1 MKPFK
6 LTWHYHR
13 IKDTIFNIVTYAII
27 QLMRP
32 HHYIKNGFILL
43 PLFFGLKWFNLT
55 LMAPLLVT
63 FGAFSLVASAIYI
76 MNDIID
82 IDRDRAHPIKKTRPL
97 PAGKIPLNL
106 AWALSFGLATV
117 GLWMAVLHHVWIPFA
132 VYISLNILY
141 SLKLK
146 HIPIIDCFIIATGFI
161 IRLVIGASVSHVEL
175 SMWIVIMT
183 FLLALFLAFSK
194 RKGDLSNVDV
204 DSTARPVLVEYN
216 QEFLNVCM
224 AIMGSVVIVAYI
236 MYTTSPTVIAA
247 TNSNYIYTT
256 SIFVVY
262 GILRYLKIT
271 CFDQTTASPTKVLIK
286 DIWLQMTIVAWL
298 VSFAILLYQ

>member
-1 MKPFK
+1 
-6 LTWHYHR
+6 
-13 IKDTIFNIVTYAII
+13 
-27 QLMRP
+27 
-32 HHYIKNGFILL
+32 
-43 PLFFGLKWFNLT
+43 
-55 LMAPLLVT
+55 
-63 FGAFSLVASAIYI
+63 
-76 MNDIID
+76 
-82 IDRDRAHPIKKTRPL
+82 
-97 PAGKIPLNL
+97 
-106 AWALSFGLATV
+106 
-117 GLWMAVLHHVWIPFA
+117 MAVLHHVWIPFA
-132 VYISLNILY
+132 IYISLNILY

-146 HIPIIDCFIIATGFI
+146 HIPIIDCFIIAFGFI

-271 CFDQTTASPTKVLIK
+271 CFDQTTASPTKVLIQ
-286 DIWLQMTIVAWL
+286 DVWLQMTILGWL
-298 VSFAILLYQ
+298 ISFAILLYQ

>member
-1 MKPFK
+1 
-6 LTWHYHR
+6 
-13 IKDTIFNIVTYAII
+13 VTYAII

-43 PLFFGLKWFNLT
+43 PVFFGLKWFNLT

-82 IDRDRAHPIKKTRPL
+82 IDRDRAHPIKKNRPL

-117 GLWMAVLHHVWIPFA
+117 GLWIALLNQVWIPFA
-132 VYISLNILY
+132 IYIVLNILY

-175 SMWIVIMT
+175 SMWIVILT

-194 RKGDLSNVDV
+194 RKGDLANVDV
-204 DSTARPVLVEYN
+204 DSTARPVLAEYN
-216 QEFLNVCM
+216 QEFLNICM

-236 MYTTSPTVIAA
+236 MYTTSPTVITN
-247 TNSNYIYTT
+247 TNSNYVYAT
-256 SIFVVY
+256 SIFVVF

-271 CFDQTTASPTKVLIK
+271 CFDQTTGSPTKVLIQ
-286 DIWLQMTIVAWL
+286 DVWLQMTIFAWL
-298 VSFAILLYQ
+298 ISFAILLYQ